1 MSMKQQIISLKGKY
15 QKKNKHKKSNILLFN
30 ELIIS
35 KNFDWSLPKVDKK
48 LYKNIGIDN
57 IRFITN
63 KKIDDYKNIRSV
75 NPLYL
80 MIDKVIGHIKDNN
93 RNKYL
98 VFDST
103 DENKEV
109 LKNTKSFGM
118 GLKLKLRP

>member
-35 KNFDWSLPKVDKK
+35 KNFDWSLLKVDKK

-63 KKIDDYKNIRSV
+63 KKIDDYKNIHSV

-98 VFDST
+98 VFDSA

-118 GLKLKLRP
+118 GLKLKLMP

>member
-1 MSMKQQIISLKGKY
+1 M
-15 QKKNKHKKSNILLFN
+15 
-30 ELIIS
+30 
-35 KNFDWSLPKVDKK
+35 
-48 LYKNIGIDN
+48 YKNIGIDN

-63 KKIDDYKNIRSV
+63 KKIDDYKNIHSV

-98 VFDST
+98 VFDSA

-109 LKNTKSFGM
+109 LKNTKSLGM

>member
-35 KNFDWSLPKVDKK
+35 KNFDWSLLKVDKK

-63 KKIDDYKNIRSV
+63 KKIDDYKNIHSV

-109 LKNTKSFGM
+109 LKNTKSSGM